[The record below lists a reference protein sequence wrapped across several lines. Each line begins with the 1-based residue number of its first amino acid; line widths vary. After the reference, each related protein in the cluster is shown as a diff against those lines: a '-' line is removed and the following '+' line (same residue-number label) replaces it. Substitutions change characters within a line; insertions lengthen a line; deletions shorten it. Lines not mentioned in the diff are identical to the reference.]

1 MVNTTEPSV
10 LGADISPIP
19 SNGVLLHIGV
29 HKTGTTA
36 IQAALADA
44 RPELLNHDIRYPGKL
59 QAQHRAALAVLGR
72 PWGWNARG
80 GGVLDRA
87 HFDKLVKRTNQ
98 APGRVVIS
106 SEFFCE
112 ASQEQATGVIKELT
126 GPGQRPIRVVI
137 TLRNLGKLLPSSW
150 QQYLKYGLTTPYATW
165 LEDVFATPGSSK
177 MTPTFWK
184 RHDHG
189 DVVRR
194 WAEAVGSENVTV
206 IILEDLPR
214 EFIFEAFAQFLDIPP
229 EILVNRMDLTSN
241 RSMTAAEAE
250 VLVRLNKR
258 VKKTMQWNDY
268 VRLVRRGVALGMVEG
283 REPANSEP
291 RLFTPQWALDAA
303 QQSGSVSADIIG
315 RSGVQVLGNLDAL
328 RVGLPSGEPDQGT
341 TESLPIDA
349 AVQALVSIIETSR
362 EDPTTR
368 ELAGKLLRQTKKDGV
383 RSLLKKNSE

>member
-1 MVNTTEPSV
+1 MVTESQ
-10 LGADISPIP
+10 ADSGSAVSPIP
-19 SNGVLLHIGV
+19 SKGILFHIGV

-36 IQAALADA
+36 IQAALANA
-44 RPELLNHDIRYPGKL
+44 REPLAEHGVRYPGKL

-72 PWGWNARG
+72 PWGWNTRG
-80 GGVLDRA
+80 GGVLDRK
-87 HFDKLVKRTNQ
+87 HFDRLAKRTAQ

-112 ASQEQATGVIKELT
+112 APEDTAVEVIRDLR
-126 GPGQRPIRVVI
+126 GRSNRPVQVVV

-150 QQYLKYGLTTPYATW
+150 QQYLKYGLTTPYDKW

-194 WAEAVGSENVTV
+194 WSQAVGPENLSVL
-206 IILEDLPR
+206 ILEDVPR
-214 EFIFEAFAQFLDIPP
+214 DFVFRTFAEYLDIP
-229 EILVNRMDLTSN
+229 EVILTSRMDLTSN

-258 VKKTMQWNDY
+258 VKKTMQWGDY

-283 REPANSEP
+283 REPAESEAK
-291 RLFTPQWALDAA
+291 LFTPQWALDAA
-303 QQSGSVSADIIG
+303 QQVGVKSANSIAE
-315 RSGVQVLGNLDAL
+315 SGVTVLGNLDAL
-328 RVGLPSGEPDQGT
+328 RIGLDSGEQPPT
-341 TESLPIDA
+341 TDSLPIDA
-349 AVQALVSIIETSR
+349 AVQALVSVIEASGEQPTS
-362 EDPTTR
+362 R
-368 ELAGKLLRQTKKDGV
+368 ELAGRLVRQTKKDGV
-383 RSLLKKNSE
+383 RSLMRKNSE